1 MEVNMIENMP
11 KIELHCHLD
20 GSLREETVLEIV
32 SGENLFSELSLSDI
46 EKVKKVLVA
55 PKDSD
60 SLLDYLKSF
69 DLPVGIM
76 QTRES
81 LERVSFEL
89 MEDAFEENIK
99 YIEVRFAPLLHT
111 KKGLDVK
118 DVIESVLLGIHKA
131 EEIYDIKG
139 SLILGCM
146 RNMSE
151 EDAVLVIEEGKKF
164 LGAGVVAVDLCGP
177 EEEGFCMKYKNAF
190 ALAKEYG
197 YRITV
202 HAGEAASGVNVFDA
216 VTELGAERIGHGVR
230 TNDSKEIYEL
240 VKSKNITLEMC
251 PTSNVQTNAVKSFE
265 EHPFYDFYRD
275 GLRVTINTDNRTV
288 SDVTLSSEID
298 FVLNYYNM
306 TDEDY
311 YCMYKYAV
319 EASFTN
325 EDTKRWLLSFL

>member
-1 MEVNMIENMP
+1 MIENMP

-20 GSLREETVLEIV
+20 GSLRDETVLEIV

-151 EDAVLVIEEGKKF
+151 EDAVLVIEEGKRF
-164 LGAGVVAVDLCGP
+164 LEAGVVAVEL
-177 EEEGFCMKYKNAF
+177 KN
-190 ALAKEYG
+190 
-197 YRITV
+197 TV
-202 HAGEAASGVNVFDA
+202 I
-216 VTELGAERIGHGVR
+216 ELLFMLVR
-230 TNDSKEIYEL
+230 RLL
-240 VKSKNITLEMC
+240 VLMFSM
-251 PTSNVQTNAVKSFE
+251 Q
-265 EHPFYDFYRD
+265 
-275 GLRVTINTDNRTV
+275 
-288 SDVTLSSEID
+288 
-298 FVLNYYNM
+298 
-306 TDEDY
+306 
-311 YCMYKYAV
+311 
-319 EASFTN
+319 
-325 EDTKRWLLSFL
+325 